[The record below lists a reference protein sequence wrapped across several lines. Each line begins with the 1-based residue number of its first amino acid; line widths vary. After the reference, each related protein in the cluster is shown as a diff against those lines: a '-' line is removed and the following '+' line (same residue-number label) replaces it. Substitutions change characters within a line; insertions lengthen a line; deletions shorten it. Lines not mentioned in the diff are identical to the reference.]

1 MRSRMSAATKLLVA
15 VPVTASAV
23 MLAACSASP
32 PPPQQQSKV
41 PDTAA
46 EAGKDTIYVGI
57 DSIGPGL
64 NPHLSA
70 DQSSA
75 TSAVAALTLPSAFRP
90 VLGADGQTVWRM
102 DSSLLISADST
113 GGPAVDP
120 SAPDAGPFTVT
131 YKIQQNAQWSDG
143 QPITADDF
151 RYLWQQMVQRAGVVA
166 PAGYRLIK
174 DMRSTNG
181 GKQVAVVFSAPYPDW
196 RQLFSGLLPSHTF
209 GGASNGFTSGLDG
222 GLPESGGPYK
232 ISNIDR
238 SRDEISLQRNDRYW
252 MTPAITNS
260 IVLRRANSTQLI
272 DSMRNGDT
280 RVAAVSSGRAL
291 QAQLTAI
298 TGVHI
303 GSVAEPRV
311 MGVTANT
318 RSPEMADIHF
328 RGAVLG
334 LLDPQLLTFAGASDT
349 ATLPAE
355 NDVLAPSDPGYF
367 PVPRP
372 KWDRPQI
379 DSELAAAGLT
389 RSATPVPVSSSSE
402 ESTTTTTTTTT
413 PPVPSGPSD
422 APETTTTSSSASET
436 DLPALPAGVFEVTR
450 GSSPVVVRVGVNG
463 SDTNAVSVARSVVD
477 QLMGQGIRAEVV
489 ALSASD
495 LYGTALTDPRV
506 DLVVGWTGVGV
517 APATRLASS
526 TECLSAATPSSSST
540 PTPTSAPTTTT
551 DSGSSSTQYSSN
563 VSGLC
568 DRQLSDIAAQAVSA
582 PNSTDALREAEGLIA
597 AQQVYR
603 PVYQDLVTTAAG
615 PGVSGVALTGP
626 VQDGIFAGT
635 PGWQRVGD

>member
-1 MRSRMSAATKLLVA
+1 MSVAAKLLIA
-15 VPVTASAV
+15 VPVTVSSV

-46 EAGKDTIYVGI
+46 QTGKDTIYVGI

-102 DSSLLISADST
+102 DSSLLIA
-113 GGPAVDP
+113 ADP
-120 SAPDAGPFTVT
+120 SGGTDPAAGSDAGPFTVT

-166 PAGYRLIK
+166 PAGYRMIK

-181 GKQVAVVFSAPYPDW
+181 GKQVAVEFAAPYPDW

-209 GGASNGFTSGLDG
+209 GGASNGFSTGLDG

-260 IVLRRANSTQLI
+260 IVLRRASSVQLI
-272 DSMRNGDT
+272 DSMRTGDT

-291 QAQLTAI
+291 QAQLTSI

-334 LLDPQLLTFAGASDT
+334 SLDPQLLTFAGAGDT
-349 ATLPAE
+349 TTLPAQ

-372 KWDRPQI
+372 KWDRPQV
-379 DSELAAAGLT
+379 DSEITAAGLT
-389 RSATPVPVSSSSE
+389 RSATPVPLTSSSE
-402 ESTTTTTTTTT
+402 ASSTTTTTTTTT
-413 PPVPSGPSD
+413 IAPTGPSD
-422 APETTTTSSSASET
+422 ATPTTTTSSAASDT
-436 DLPALPAGVFEVTR
+436 DLPTLPAGVFEVSR
-450 GSSPVVVRVGVNG
+450 GSTPVVVRVGVNG
-463 SDTNAVSVARSVVD
+463 SDSNAVSVARSVVD

-489 ALSASD
+489 ALTPSD

-526 TECLSAATPSSSST
+526 TECLSSAPTSSSAA
-540 PTPTSAPTTTT
+540 PTPTSVPTTTT
-551 DSGSSSTQYSSN
+551 DSGSGSTLYSSN

-568 DRQLSDIAAQAVSA
+568 DQQLSQIAAQAISA
-582 PNSTDALREAEGLIA
+582 PNATDALHDAEGLVA
-597 AQQVYR
+597 AQQVYL
-603 PVYQDLVTTAAG
+603 PVYQDMVTTAAG
-615 PGVSGVALTGP
+615 SGVNGVALTGP

>member
-1 MRSRMSAATKLLVA
+1 MRLLVA
-15 VPVTASAV
+15 VAVIVCSV

-46 EAGKDTIYVGI
+46 QAGKDTIYVGI
-57 DSIGPGL
+57 DSVGPGL

-120 SAPDAGPFTVT
+120 AAPDGGPFTVT

-181 GKQVAVVFSAPYPDW
+181 GKQVAVEFTAPYPDW
-196 RQLFSGLLPSHTF
+196 RQLFSALLPSHTF
-209 GGASNGFTSGLDG
+209 GGSSNGFTTGLDG

-260 IVLRRANSTQLI
+260 IVLRRANSMQLI
-272 DSMRNGDT
+272 ESMRNGDT

-291 QAQLTAI
+291 QAQLTSI

-303 GSVAEPRV
+303 GSVAEPRI

-334 LLDPQLLTFAGASDT
+334 SLDPQLLTFAGASDT

-355 NDVLAPSDPGYF
+355 NEVLAPSDPGYF

-372 KWDRPQI
+372 KWDRPQV
-379 DSELAAAGLT
+379 DSELTAAGLT
-389 RSATPVPVSSSSE
+389 RSATPVPMSSSSE
-402 ESTTTTTTTTT
+402 ATTTTTTTTT
-413 PPVPSGPSD
+413 EPTGPSD
-422 APETTTTSSSASET
+422 APATTTTSSAASDT
-436 DLPALPAGVFEVTR
+436 DLPVLPAGVFEVTR

-526 TECLSAATPSSSST
+526 TECLSAATPSTGPST
-540 PTPTSAPTTTT
+540 TPTSAPTTTT
-551 DSGSSSTQYSSN
+551 DSAGGSPQYSSN

-568 DRQLSDIAAQAVSA
+568 DKQLSDVAAQAISA
-582 PNSTDALREAEGLIA
+582 PNATDALREAEGLVA
-597 AQQVYR
+597 AQQVYL